1 VYAFINYGRSY
12 HAMRQVELQ
21 VAGKVE
27 KIVLLRT
34 GEEVPFDQQGESVLA
49 ITRHFPLYDMK
60 YSDCLKITFAE

>member
-1 VYAFINYGRSY
+1 ML
-12 HAMRQVELQ
+12 HAEGLH

-34 GEEVPFDQQGESVLA
+34 GEEVPFRQEGDAVAVNTSQL
-49 ITRHFPLYDMK
+49 PLYDMK